1 MAAKIVASEWDRIET
16 AIAAMTSMPST
27 QSPGMAG
34 GTRFAGLLVRLI
46 CLISIEGLC
55 VESMLTRAHADEPA
69 SSATDD
75 SVPDSKADSPTTQAS
90 PSPVIEVLGKEAT
103 TAQHAFYETD
113 RSIPLEARTVER
125 IAQDE
130 TIREKV
136 VFRGVQGFLV
146 PGYLQY
152 PTDELKPRPCVL
164 LLHGWSGSKEHFW
177 KDGGYI
183 SGGDIRT
190 ALLAA
195 GYAVMA
201 LDAQCH
207 GDRIAENDFAP
218 VNHFVDPEI
227 EGIQRKGYFTQ
238 QEIYIQTTR
247 DYRRAI
253 DYLETRTEIDAS
265 RIGAFGYSMGGAQ
278 TFLLTGVEPRVK
290 VSVACATPADN
301 SKFSS
306 IAPQNFAAE
315 IGQRPFL
322 MLMGRTDTMCPVEK
336 AQALL
341 DLIPATHK
349 QLMFY
354 EAGHRLPVDYVP
366 QAVKW
371 ITTHLP

>member
-1 MAAKIVASEWDRIET
+1 MATEWDCFET
-16 AIAAMTSMPST
+16 DLGAKAWMPSVRFRW
-27 QSPGMAG
+27 MAG
-34 GTRFAGLLVRLI
+34 STRFTGLLVRLI
-46 CLISIEGLC
+46 CLIFIEGLC
-55 VESMLTRAHADEPA
+55 VESLLTRAHADEPA

-75 SVPDSKADSPTTQAS
+75 SVPDSKAESSTTQAS
-90 PSPVIEVLGKEAT
+90 PSPVIEVLGKEAS

-152 PTDELKPRPCVL
+152 ATDVLKPRPCVL

-183 SGGDIRT
+183 SGGNIRT

-253 DYLETRTEIDAS
+253 DYLETRVEIDANK
-265 RIGAFGYSMGGAQ
+265 IGVFGYSMGGAQ

-341 DLIPATHK
+341 DLIPAAHK

>member
-1 MAAKIVASEWDRIET
+1 MAVQSDGIESDLDAVASMLATRRPS
-16 AIAAMTSMPST
+16 IAC
-27 QSPGMAG
+27 
-34 GTRFAGLLVRLI
+34 GTRLVGLLVSLF
-46 CLISIEGLC
+46 C
-55 VESMLTRAHADEPA
+55 VSTINGFWVRSLTTGVHADESDA
-69 SSATDD
+69 FTTDD
-75 SVPDSKADSPTTQAS
+75 SVPDSKADSPNTQTPQSA
-90 PSPVIEVLGKEAT
+90 VIDVLGKEAT
-103 TAQHAFYETD
+103 TAQLAFYETD
-113 RSIPLEARTVER
+113 KSIPLEARTVER

-130 TIREKV
+130 TPREKV

-146 PGYLQY
+146 PGYFQY
-152 PTDELKPRPCVL
+152 PTDVVKPRPCVL

-183 SGGDIRT
+183 SGGNIRT

-253 DYLETRTEIDAS
+253 DYLETRVEIDANK
-265 RIGAFGYSMGGAQ
+265 IGVFGYSMGGAQ

-306 IAPQNFAAE
+306 IAPQNFAVE

-322 MLMGRTDTMCPVEK
+322 MLMGRTDTMCPIEK

-341 DLIPATHK
+341 DLIPAAHK

>member
-1 MAAKIVASEWDRIET
+1 MAAQSDGIET
-16 AIAAMTSMPST
+16 DFDAEASMLATRRPSIAC
-27 QSPGMAG
+27 
-34 GTRFAGLLVRLI
+34 GTRFVGLLVMLF
-46 CLISIEGLC
+46 C
-55 VESMLTRAHADEPA
+55 VSTIDGFWVGSLTTGVHADE
-69 SSATDD
+69 SAAFTTDG
-75 SVPDSKADSPTTQAS
+75 SVPDSKAESTTTQTPQYA
-90 PSPVIEVLGKEAT
+90 VIDVLGKEAAA
-103 TAQHAFYETD
+103 AQLAFYETD
-113 RSIPLEARTVER
+113 KSIPLEARTVER

-130 TIREKV
+130 TTREKV

-152 PTDELKPRPCVL
+152 PTDVVKPRPCVL

-177 KDGGYI
+177 KEGGYI
-183 SGGDIRT
+183 SGGNIRT

-218 VNHFVDPEI
+218 VNHFVDPDI
-227 EGIQRKGYFTQ
+227 KGIQRKGYFTQ

-290 VSVACATPADN
+290 VSVACATPADG
-301 SKFSS
+301 SKFSP
-306 IAPQNFAAE
+306 IAPQNFADS

-322 MLMGRTDTMCPVEK
+322 MIMGRTDSMCPVEK

-341 DLIPATHK
+341 ELIPGP
-349 QLMFY
+349 QRELIFFD
-354 EAGHRLPVDYVP
+354 AGHRLPVDYVP